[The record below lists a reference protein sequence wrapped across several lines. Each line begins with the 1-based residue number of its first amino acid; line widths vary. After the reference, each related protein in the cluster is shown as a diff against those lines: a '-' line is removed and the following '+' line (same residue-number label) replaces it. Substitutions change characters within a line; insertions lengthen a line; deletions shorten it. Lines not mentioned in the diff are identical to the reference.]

1 MNMDDIFEEANKIFL
16 ENFPSETHFERA
28 IFFSW
33 HCNIRD
39 CAYCYMSTQ
48 PKVSRTGNIARRSSE
63 SLIAELIIC
72 KKMGWEI
79 GFISGGVGAFN
90 KDDFR
95 KLLEQMH
102 SATGDKFWINV
113 GALDKET
120 LKDYLPYIKGVV
132 GSIETVNEKLH
143 RKVCPSKPEEPY
155 YMMFEYA
162 KELGLKNAITI
173 IVGLGET
180 IDDFDS
186 LKNIIRK
193 YDISKIHIYGL
204 NPHKGTVYENS
215 PAPTKEYQAEWI
227 AKTRIE
233 FPKLDIQFGIWEDRP
248 EYTSFLLKA
257 GANSISK
264 YPALKEFNSDSAKE
278 IEMQAKLAGRK
289 FIGTLTKMPNIDWDS
304 EVDKLNLEKSI
315 KEKIKAKIRQ
325 YVLQMN
331 RN

>member
-1 MNMDDIFEEANKIFL
+1 MDKIFEDANRIFL
-16 ENFPSETHFERA
+16 ENFPNEAHFERA

-33 HCNIRD
+33 HCSIRD

-48 PKVSRTGNIARRSSE
+48 PKLSRTGNIARRSSE

-102 SATGDKFWINV
+102 TATGEKFWINV
-113 GALDKET
+113 GALDKDA
-120 LKDYLPYIKGVV
+120 LKEYLPYIKGVV

-143 RKVCPSKPEEPY
+143 MKVCPSKPAEPY
-155 YMMFEYA
+155 FRMFDEA
-162 KELGLKNAITI
+162 KKLGLNNAITI
-173 IVGLGET
+173 IVGLGES
-180 IDDFDS
+180 IDDFEN
-186 LKNIIRK
+186 LKKIVER
-193 YDISKIHIYGL
+193 YDVSKIHIYGL
-204 NPHKGTVYENS
+204 NPHRGTVYENS
-215 PAPTKEYQAEWI
+215 PAPTKECQAEWI
-227 AKTRIE
+227 ARTRIE

-264 YPALKEFNSDSAKE
+264 YPALKEFNSESAKE
-278 IEMQAKLAGRK
+278 IERQVKLSGRK
-289 FIGTLTKMPNIDWDS
+289 FVGTLTEMPDVDWDS
-304 EVDKLNLEKSI
+304 EVDSLNLEDSL
-315 KEKIKAKIRQ
+315 KEKIKLKVWQ
-325 YVLQMN
+325 YVNQMKKN
-331 RN
+331 